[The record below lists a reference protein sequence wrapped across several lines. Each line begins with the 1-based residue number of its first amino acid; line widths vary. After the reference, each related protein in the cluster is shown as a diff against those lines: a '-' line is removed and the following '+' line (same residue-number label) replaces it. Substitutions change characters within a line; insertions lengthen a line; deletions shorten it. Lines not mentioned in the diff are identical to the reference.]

1 MYCIIIE
8 TFIENG
14 YRAFVRIKY
23 SMQWIMRSYKTNEIK
38 LPITNREGIRKTF
51 DSDMVQV

>member
-23 SMQWIMRSYKTNEIK
+23 SMQWIMRSYETNEIK